1 MEEPEPSRASP
12 TGARWAEL
20 TRSSR
25 PTLAKARA
33 TSVLGRLPRPPKPR
47 LGPRLNGTVGSVR
60 QWADETAGAEYE
72 ELVPAEEYV
81 RRPALTVSAP
91 MQRMDALRTQSSPA
105 AFRAVVPGARIV
117 DLSGA
122 VVLTADARV
131 LVESAVE
138 LDLAGSSY
146 RFRVNRPQR
155 RSGRYMA
162 LVNRWSENHFHWLA
176 DALPR
181 ASLLP
186 LDEEPDT
193 PIIVHA
199 AMTGAQRE
207 ALAMIGVEAER
218 LVPFDHPH
226 IQVDELVLPSFVGQP
241 GFPPRWA
248 LLWLRKRL
256 SPTAFPATRRLW
268 VSRAGLTRGRVQ
280 NEDEV
285 AELLTAYGF
294 EAFQPENHSFAEQLR
309 AFAQAELIVG
319 PHGSALTNIVA
330 AHDATVIE
338 LQSERWWGRGVF
350 YAMADAL
357 GLDYWY
363 LFCASTFWRDLVVD
377 VGLLEQTLEA
387 ALTRAGVVVTVDSR
401 GPR

>member
-1 MEEPEPSRASP
+1 MQLTRAS
-12 TGARWAEL
+12 GRA
-20 TRSSR
+20 
-25 PTLAKARA
+25 LATARA
-33 TSVLGRLPRPPKPR
+33 ASVLARIPRPPRPR
-47 LGPRLNGTVGSVR
+47 LGGRVNGSVDSIR
-60 QWADETAGAEYE
+60 QWADETPGAAYE
-72 ELVPAEEYV
+72 ELVPAEDYV
-81 RRPALTVSAP
+81 RRPARTVSAP
-91 MQRMDALRTQSSPA
+91 MQRIEALRTQRSPA

-117 DLSGA
+117 AVPGA

-138 LDLAGSSY
+138 LDPARSS

-162 LVNRWSENHFHWLA
+162 LLNQWSENHFHWLA

-241 GFPPRWA
+241 GYPQRWA
-248 LLWLRKRL
+248 LLWLRERL
-256 SPTAFPATRRLW
+256 SPRAFPATRRLW

-309 AFAQAELIVG
+309 AFAEAELIVG
-319 PHGSALTNIVA
+319 PHGSALTNTLA

-338 LQSERWWGRGVF
+338 LHSERWWGRGVF

-357 GLDYWY
+357 GFDYWY
-363 LFCASTFWRDLVVD
+363 LYCASTFWRDLVVD
-377 VGLLEQTLEA
+377 IGLLERTLEA
-387 ALTRAGVVVTVDSR
+387 ALAARPDVADSR